1 MFWKRNCDK
10 RKVMKKV
17 NVKVSKLT
25 KKQVRPKCI
34 SGNFAKHLETDIYKT
49 PEPTL
54 KLVPAIFYQI
64 CISQ

>member
-1 MFWKRNCDK
+1 
-10 RKVMKKV
+10 MKKV

-25 KKQVRPKCI
+25 KKQVRPNCI
-34 SGNFAKHLETDIYKT
+34 SRNFAKHLETDIYKT